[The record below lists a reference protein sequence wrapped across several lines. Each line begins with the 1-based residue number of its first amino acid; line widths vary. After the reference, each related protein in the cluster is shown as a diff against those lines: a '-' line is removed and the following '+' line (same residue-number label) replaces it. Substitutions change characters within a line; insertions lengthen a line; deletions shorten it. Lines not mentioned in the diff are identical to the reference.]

1 MAPWARHTRSTHGRP
16 PVNPRVQPPKTKN
29 QSASSAAAVAG
40 KSRLGGG
47 LTSAKEVHLSVER
60 SRRYRSV
67 DAAVVTSSAA
77 SPASPAA
84 QRRALCVA
92 LMPLRRRGGH
102 RDLPRTCRLT
112 AKSSRRGREARM
124 QPHGH
129 GGARGCRRR
138 CDSPAWITRAL
149 VRRVAVSQRSG
160 GPHLRSA
167 RRRQRPRRGQPPT
180 PETPC
185 RRRRRR
191 RRRPVGPP
199 IEKKKPAQAC
209 RPEREAGICRSTS
222 CIPRN
227 RQYLVILA

>member
-1 MAPWARHTRSTHGRP
+1 MRGRGGTGPST
-16 PVNPRVQPPKTKN
+16 PRW
-29 QSASSAAAVAG
+29 S
-40 KSRLGGG
+40 
-47 LTSAKEVHLSVER
+47 H
-60 SRRYRSV
+60 
-67 DAAVVTSSAA
+67 
-77 SPASPAA
+77 
-84 QRRALCVA
+84 
-92 LMPLRRRGGH
+92 PLRRRQRAPQLRGAPSVSPLCRCADVEGIETSPARADWQQKRAAGH
-102 RDLPRTCRLT
+102 G
-112 AKSSRRGREARM
+112 RGREARM

-138 CDSPAWITRAL
+138 CDSPAWITRAQA
-149 VRRVAVSQRSG
+149 RRVAVSQRSG